1 MWLFRGRRH
10 SIKRDAAGRSARQR
24 AFELFGEG
32 QRPSQVYRTIGI
44 PARTAFRY
52 FETFKKL
59 RDRIETEPE
68 KEETKPLK
76 EALEKAVAERP
87 DLILMDRS
95 LPKIDGYEVTRRL
108 KNRDEFK
115 DIPIVALTAHAM
127 RGDREKALEAGC
139 EGYISKP
146 INVRELPELIMSY
159 LRGKRE
165 SILGGEER

>member
-1 MWLFRGRRH
+1 MEASKSGLPGKILIVDDNQDSRELVVKILKNRGYH
-10 SIKRDAAGRSARQR
+10 TIEAVD
-24 AFELFGEG
+24 GE
-32 QRPSQVYRTIGI
+32 
-44 PARTAFRY
+44 
-52 FETFKKL
+52 
-59 RDRIETEPE
+59 
-68 KEETKPLK
+68 

-108 KNRDEFK
+108 KSQQDFK

-146 INVRELPELIMSY
+146 INVRKLPELIMSY
-159 LRGKRE
+159 LRGKKE

>member
-1 MWLFRGRRH
+1 MEESKSGLPGKILIVDDNQDSRELVVKILKARGYQT
-10 SIKRDAAGRSARQR
+10 IEAVD
-24 AFELFGEG
+24 GE
-32 QRPSQVYRTIGI
+32 
-44 PARTAFRY
+44 
-52 FETFKKL
+52 
-59 RDRIETEPE
+59 
-68 KEETKPLK
+68 

-108 KNRDEFK
+108 KNQDEFK

-146 INVRELPELIMSY
+146 INVRELPGLILSY
-159 LRGKRE
+159 LRGKKE
-165 SILGGEER
+165 SILDGKER

>member
-1 MWLFRGRRH
+1 MEESKSGLPGKILIVDDNQDSRELVVKILKARGYQT
-10 SIKRDAAGRSARQR
+10 IEAVD
-24 AFELFGEG
+24 GE
-32 QRPSQVYRTIGI
+32 
-44 PARTAFRY
+44 
-52 FETFKKL
+52 
-59 RDRIETEPE
+59 
-68 KEETKPLK
+68 

-108 KNRDEFK
+108 KGREEFK

-146 INVRELPELIMSY
+146 INVRELPELITSY

-165 SILGGEER
+165 SI